1 LWYDPFGAAP
11 CIKYSFIL
19 NNLPT
24 IFKDNQATSIPA
36 LLKLQLGNF
45 IRNPFALFGN
55 AGAKKLHFDD
65 PFKCLLELKENQ
77 SISVLKFPY
86 ALPLL
91 ISSLID

>member
-1 LWYDPFGAAP
+1 LWYDPFGAAA

-36 LLKLQLGNF
+36 LLKLQLANF
-45 IRNPFALFGN
+45 RRSPFALFGM
-55 AGAKKLHFDD
+55 AVAKKLHFDD
-65 PFKCLLELKENQ
+65 PFKCLLKLKENQ
-77 SISVLKFPY
+77 SISALKFPY
-86 ALPLL
+86 ALSPL